1 MIKFVL
7 NNNLFIEID
16 ESQTIMELKNKIMN
30 LVNIKKKNIDIYCNI
45 DKPIRGLGKLTFE
58 KGLLLRNMDNYTLS
72 RFNINNRE
80 IHIDY
85 KIIDKEYIQNI
96 SKNNNILTG
105 NGGKY
110 IPPYLKNKIQ
120 DEGGNNLIINDL
132 NFPKLN

>member
-1 MIKFVL
+1 L
-7 NNNLFIEID
+7 
-16 ESQTIMELKNKIMN
+16 
-30 LVNIKKKNIDIYCNI
+30 DIYCNI
-45 DKPIRGLGKLTFE
+45 DKPIRGLGKLTLE
-58 KGLLLRNMDNYTLS
+58 KGLLLRNMDNYTLN

-110 IPPYLKNKIQ
+110 IPPYLKNKKNKIQ
-120 DEGGNNLIINDL
+120 NEGGNNLIINDL